1 MTPLRAFR
9 SSLCSFWYFFRFLL
23 SLSAFFRRLLSD
35 ELESGPLSE
44 SEELDDDD
52 DEQRRV
58 QVPVPQ
64 TYKAVNSLLHDLH
77 AEHQH
82 RLLWSSSTTGTSTP
96 FAPSP
101 TYVPSSASAVGMAQH
116 HIAQAAHAHL
126 PIPSLPYVPSP
137 SLKEMVNVRLPEPP
151 LPNTRGDDAAMQYE
165 DSNRCGLSI

>member
-1 MTPLRAFR
+1 M
-9 SSLCSFWYFFRFLL
+9 
-23 SLSAFFRRLLSD
+23 
-35 ELESGPLSE
+35 
-44 SEELDDDD
+44 DDDD

-126 PIPSLPYVPSP
+126 PRPSLPSGASP
-137 SLKEMVNVRLPEPP
+137 RSKEMVNVQLPVP
-151 LPNTRGDDAAMQYE
+151 LTPNTQREDAAMQYE
-165 DSNRCGLSI
+165 DSNRCGLSICPVSVHLADYRQASARGVPEPQTTTVGVIGAVVPVQASEYTSSLW